1 VVYVAQSVAA
11 RPMQGP
17 GRDAVIFERAAA
29 NFGAARVFHFLAAI
43 PRFAVTAA
51 ADEDPGLA
59 EASLLVARKR
69 PL

>member
-1 VVYVAQSVAA
+1 MSPNLLQ
-11 RPMQGP
+11 P
-17 GRDAVIFERAAA
+17 GLCRGLDETRSSSNVPAA